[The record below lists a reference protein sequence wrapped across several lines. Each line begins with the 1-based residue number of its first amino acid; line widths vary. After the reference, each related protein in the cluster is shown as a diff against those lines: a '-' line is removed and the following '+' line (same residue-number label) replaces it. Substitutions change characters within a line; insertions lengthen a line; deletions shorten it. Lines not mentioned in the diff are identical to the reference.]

1 MRQWTKMSTAMGVMV
16 VISMLVS
23 AAAIAQPS
31 MNPSMHRGSKLIG
44 ADVENPQG
52 QDLGDIKDV
61 IIDGQNGRV
70 AYVVVAFGG
79 LMGLGDKYF
88 AVPFEA
94 LRTEA
99 GQRPG
104 DREKYL
110 LNVDKE
116 RMKNAPGF
124 DQNNWPNMADRTW
137 GSQVYK
143 YYELKPYWER

>member
-1 MRQWTKMSTAMGVMV
+1 MGVMV
-16 VISMLVS
+16 VMSMLVI
-23 AAAIAQPS
+23 ATATAQPS

-61 IIDGQNGRV
+61 IIDGQTGRV
-70 AYVVVAFGG
+70 AYVVIAFGG

-94 LRTEA
+94 LRAEP
-99 GQRPG
+99 GQKPG
-104 DREKYL
+104 DRERYL
-110 LNVDKE
+110 LNVDTE

-124 DQNNWPNMADRTW
+124 DQNNWPNMTDRTW